1 PDFNLGVEE
10 RLRAQG
16 IKTVQFIAPAVWAW
30 RAGRIKAVERAVDHL
45 LAVFPFEQALFE
57 KAGVRCTYVGHPLA
71 RRIPRHPDA
80 PAARA
85 RLRLSADAPTLAV
98 LPGSRRA
105 EIEALG
111 PPFTATVDALLQQDA
126 RLQVIVPAA
135 DETLGLRLAQ
145 MLSGLSHRAR
155 VHLLRG
161 HSHDAL
167 EAADVALVAGGTA
180 TLEAML
186 FKRPM
191 VIAYKVPRLTEWLTR
206 RKALIPYFGLPNILA
221 QRFIVPEY
229 LQKDV
234 TPQMLVPAVL
244 RYFDSDR
251 EVNGLREQ
259 FAALHETLLRDTP
272 ALFAQAVSELAR
284 GARRH
289 SHH

>member
-1 PDFNLGVEE
+1 
-10 RLRAQG
+10 
-16 IKTVQFIAPAVWAW
+16 VQFIAPAVWAW
-30 RAGRIKAVERAVDHL
+30 RAGRITAVARAVDHL

-57 KAGVRCTYVGHPLA
+57 KAGIRCSFVGHPLA
-71 RRIPRHPDA
+71 RAIPREPNA

-85 RLRLSADAPTLAV
+85 RLKLSIDAPTLAV

-111 PPFTATVDALLQQDA
+111 PPFVATIDALLRGDA
-126 RLQVIVPAA
+126 RLQVVVPAA

-145 MLSGLSHRAR
+145 MLDGLSQRAR

-191 VIAYKVPRLTEWLTR
+191 VIAYKVPPLTEWLTR

-234 TPQMLVPAVL
+234 TPRMLVPAVL
-244 RYFDSDR
+244 RYFDSDQ
-251 EVNGLREQ
+251 EVDGLRDR

-272 ALFAQAVSELAR
+272 ALFAEAVSELAR
-284 GARRH
+284 GGRAQLH
-289 SHH
+289 Y